1 MSCKPV
7 VLRQRAE
14 QDLIE
19 AVDHYRDEAGEA
31 VALDFVQAIED
42 AFHQLGQQPASGSP
56 RYALA
61 LDLPGLRCWPIQ
73 RFPYLIFYIEQVEQV
88 DVWRVLHQHC
98 DIPAWLQES

>member
-14 QDLIE
+14 QDVIE
-19 AVDHYRDEAGEA
+19 ALDRYREEAGEA
-31 VALDFVQAIED
+31 VALGFVQAIED
-42 AFHQLGQQPASGSP
+42 AFVQLAQQPGSGSP

-61 LDLPGLRCWPIQ
+61 LDLPGLRCWPIRQ
-73 RFPYLIFYIEQVEQV
+73 FPYLIFYLEQAGQI

-98 DIPAWLQES
+98 DIPAWLQEP